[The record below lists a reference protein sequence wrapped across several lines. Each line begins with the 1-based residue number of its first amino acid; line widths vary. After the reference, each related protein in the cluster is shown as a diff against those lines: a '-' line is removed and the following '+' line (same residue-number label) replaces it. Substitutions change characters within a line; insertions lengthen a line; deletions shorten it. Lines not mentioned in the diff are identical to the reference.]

1 MAKYLGRPICYPFQ
15 SIFVF
20 LYYLGVKGQEQF
32 YELLEPMV

>member
-1 MAKYLGRPICYPFQ
+1 MWLKVQ

-20 LYYLGVKGQEQF
+20 LYYLGVKGQSQF